1 MSRHACVSTT
11 LYLSWDAHSRAVS
24 SRARGGFTPVRG
36 RPDWLR
42 RLEVVPCYM
51 VSQGG
56 ELSSALALP
65 NTPLLAVAPIP
76 SKDLFPIPQWRVR
89 DGRGLKYEKWWRA
102 VQSLLNAFD
111 ITVERLGEQ
120 PPVNPSIATAS
131 IITRSKDE
139 EEARAAEEQRSL
151 EHAHALDVWQRYN
164 TAVYWHV
171 LPSLIVDGVHERS
184 DLATIDSLVK
194 GQRAHGR
201 ALIQWAMTHV
211 DMSGLGKQSQLY
223 AAVYGARIRDGATV
237 SQLLVQLQHQ
247 YDHWIHLSGSKP
259 DDVDSFKTFH
269 SAVLHS
275 FQNVKDGSGL
285 AQLRYWLAGEAR
297 NQQMG
302 HPHCLG
308 SYATL
313 RAALQSQAELFG
325 LPMGMR
331 CHSRPSTS

>member
-184 DLATIDSLVK
+184 DLATRLIWVNHSIISILSRKVCHDL
-194 GQRAHGR
+194 RAGR
-201 ALIQWAMTHV
+201 L
-211 DMSGLGKQSQLY
+211 
-223 AAVYGARIRDGATV
+223 RRDGRTSSTAW
-237 SQLLVQLQHQ
+237 L
-247 YDHWIHLSGSKP
+247 
-259 DDVDSFKTFH
+259 
-269 SAVLHS
+269 
-275 FQNVKDGSGL
+275 DGPT
-285 AQLRYWLAGEAR
+285 
-297 NQQMG
+297 
-302 HPHCLG
+302 H
-308 SYATL
+308 
-313 RAALQSQAELFG
+313 RA
-325 LPMGMR
+325 P
-331 CHSRPSTS
+331 RPQRSILTASTSSAAGAPRS